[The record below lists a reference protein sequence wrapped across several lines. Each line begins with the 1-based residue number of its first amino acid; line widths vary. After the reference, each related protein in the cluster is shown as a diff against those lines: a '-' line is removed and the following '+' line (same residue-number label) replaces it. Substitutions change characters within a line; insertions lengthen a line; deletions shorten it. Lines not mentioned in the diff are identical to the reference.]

1 MNKLY
6 GYLSTRLGKKTC
18 PIKGLH
24 VSFNFGAN
32 DPFHETLI
40 IEYQDGTIE
49 EFIEKP
55 KYDKLPSRPSS
66 LDR

>member
-18 PIKGLH
+18 PIKAISL
-24 VSFNFGAN
+24 NFDFGYN
-32 DPFHETLI
+32 NPFKESLVIT
-40 IEYQDGTIE
+40 YDDGTVE

-55 KYDKLPSRPSS
+55 KYENKSSRSS
-66 LDR
+66 SMV

>member
-6 GYLSTRLGKKTC
+6 SYLSSRLGKKTC
-18 PIKGLH
+18 PIKAIH
-24 VSFNFGAN
+24 VNFNFGYHS
-32 DPFHETLI
+32 PFQEILT
-40 IEYQDGTIE
+40 IEYKDGTVE

-55 KYDKLPSRPSS
+55 KYDKLPARPST

>member
-6 GYLSTRLGKKTC
+6 SYLSTRLGKKTC
-18 PIKGLH
+18 PIKAIQ
-24 VSFNFGAN
+24 VSFNFGFN
-32 DPFHETLI
+32 DPFKETLI
-40 IEYQDGTIE
+40 ISYSDGTTE

-55 KYDKLPSRPSS
+55 KYDKLPTRPKT

>member
-6 GYLSTRLGKKTC
+6 AYLSSRLGKKTC
-18 PIKGLH
+18 PIKSIH
-24 VSFNFGAN
+24 IDFNFGYN
-32 DPFHETLI
+32 SPFQEILT
-40 IEYQDGTIE
+40 IEYKDGTVE

-55 KYDKLPSRPSS
+55 KYDKLSSRSLP